1 MGITYYEPDFNQLNR
16 TAKKTDLR
24 GCNPGNNN
32 LFDFLFSRNNKVQPL
47 LQGENLEDKLIEAIR
62 KASKNISWSSNLLG
76 TRYIAFDIE
85 TTGMCPF
92 EGDEI
97 IAIGAVVIE
106 ERNILDK
113 PYFYELVNPKRPV
126 SEPSQKITGLT
137 EDILKDKREIG
148 PVLLD
153 FLEFCGPGVL
163 VAHNASFDISF
174 MNVKLG
180 ASIGERIVNP
190 VIDTALLT
198 SALYYALGDYSL
210 ESLTPRFNLDLK
222 GRHNALSDARIA
234 ASLYLT
240 LLSELKKRGIATLSE
255 LAGFLTNSDLTKGY
269 PRTL

>member
-24 GCNPGNNN
+24 GCNPGNKNF
-32 LFDFLFSRNNKVQPL
+32 FDFIFARKNKVQPVRQSEKL
-47 LQGENLEDKLIEAIR
+47 GDKLGKIIKEI
-62 KASKNISWSSNLLG
+62 KKGITWSDNLLEA
-76 TRYIAFDIE
+76 RYIAFDIE
-85 TTGMCPF
+85 TTGLCPF

-97 IAIGAVVIE
+97 ISIGAVVIE
-106 ERNILDK
+106 DRTILDK
-113 PYFYELVNPKRPV
+113 PYFYELVNPGRPL
-126 SEPSQKITGLT
+126 SEPSKKITGLT
-137 EDILKDKREIG
+137 DAMLNDKREIG

-153 FLEFCGPGVL
+153 FLEFCGSEIL
-163 VAHNASFDISF
+163 VAHNAPFDISF

-180 ASIGERIVNP
+180 AATGERVVNP

-198 SALYYALGDYSL
+198 SALYYLLGDYSL
-210 ESLTPRFNLDLK
+210 ESLAPRFNLNLN

-240 LLSELKKRGIATLSE
+240 LLPELKNRGITNLSE
-255 LAGFLTNSDLTKGY
+255 LAGFLANSDLTKGY

>member
-1 MGITYYEPDFNQLNR
+1 MSITYYEPDLNQLNR

-32 LFDFLFSRNNKVQPL
+32 FFDFIFSRKNKVKPA
-47 LQGENLEDKLIEAIR
+47 LQSEKLRIELMGTI
-62 KASKNISWSSNLLG
+62 KKINNDIDWSSSLLR

-85 TTGMCPF
+85 TTGLCPF

-97 IAIGAVVIE
+97 IALGAVVIE
-106 ERNILDK
+106 DRTILDK
-113 PYFYELVNPKRPV
+113 PYFYELVNPGRPV

-137 EDILKDKREIG
+137 DTVLKDEREIG
-148 PVLLD
+148 PVLSD
-153 FLEFCGPGVL
+153 FLEFCGPGIL

-180 ASIGERIVNP
+180 PSIGERIVNP

-210 ESLTPRFNLDLK
+210 ESLAPRFNLDLK

-240 LLSELKKRGIATLSE
+240 LLPELKKRGIATLSE

>member
-32 LFDFLFSRNNKVQPL
+32 FFDFIFSQNNKMQPL
-47 LQGENLEDKLIEAIR
+47 LQDGNLEKKLGNTIKEI
-62 KASKNISWSSNLLG
+62 KKGINWSDNLLE

-85 TTGMCPF
+85 TTGLCPF

-97 IAIGAVVIE
+97 MSLGAVVIE
-106 ERNILDK
+106 DRTILDK
-113 PYFYELVNPKRPV
+113 PYFYELVNPGRPV

-137 EDILKDKREIG
+137 DTMLKDKREIG
-148 PVLLD
+148 PVLSD
-153 FLEFCGPGVL
+153 FLEFCGSEIL

-198 SALYYALGDYSL
+198 SALYYSLGDYSL
-210 ESLTPRFNLDLK
+210 ESLAPRFNLDLN

-240 LLSELKKRGIATLSE
+240 LLPELKNRGIANLLE
-255 LAGFLTNSDLTKGY
+255 LADFLTNSDLTKGY

>member
-24 GCNPGNNN
+24 GCSPGNKNF
-32 LFDFLFSRNNKVQPL
+32 FDFLFSRKNKVQPV
-47 LQGENLEDKLIEAIR
+47 LQSEKLGDKLGKTIQEI
-62 KASKNISWSSNLLG
+62 KKGITWSDNLLE

-85 TTGMCPF
+85 TTGLCPF

-97 IAIGAVVIE
+97 ISLGAVVIE
-106 ERNILDK
+106 ERGIIDK
-113 PYFYELVNPKRPV
+113 PYFYELVNPRRPI

-137 EDILKDKREIG
+137 DHMLKDKREIG

-153 FLEFCGPGVL
+153 FLEFCGSDIL
-163 VAHNASFDISF
+163 IAHNASFDISF

-180 ASIGERIVNP
+180 TSIGERIINP

-198 SALYYALGDYSL
+198 SALYYSLGDYSL
-210 ESLTPRFNLDLK
+210 ESLAPRFNLDLK
-222 GRHNALSDARIA
+222 GRHNALCDARIA

-240 LLSELKKRGIATLSE
+240 LLPELKNRGVTTLPE
-255 LAGFLTNSDLTKGY
+255 LADFLTALDLTKGY